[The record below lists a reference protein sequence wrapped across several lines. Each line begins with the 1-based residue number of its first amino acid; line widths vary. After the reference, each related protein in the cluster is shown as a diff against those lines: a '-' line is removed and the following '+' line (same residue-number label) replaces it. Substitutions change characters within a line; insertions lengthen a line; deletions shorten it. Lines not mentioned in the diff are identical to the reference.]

1 MEKPEAATAPLD
13 GVRVLD
19 FSIML
24 AGPYCAR
31 LLADVGAEVIKIEP
45 PEGDDMRLRTPLRDG
60 HSTYFGQLNAGK
72 RSLALDL
79 KNAEAIKLVHRL
91 VAEADLL
98 VENFRPGVMD
108 RLGLGY
114 EALRKINPRL
124 IYCSIS
130 GYGQSGPAAERAAYA
145 MIVHAESGF
154 DRSLARYAGDRDRP
168 ASGAIF
174 VADVL
179 GGIFGFSAIQT
190 ALVHRARTG
199 EGQQIDVALMDCML
213 NLLVYELQEA
223 QFPIRSSRPTYGPVR
238 TLDGDILIAPITPR
252 NFAALCEVTGQSE
265 LANDPRFRTVPGRG
279 SNWTQ
284 MMQVIEKWT
293 ERHTVKECMAA
304 LDRAGVPSAVYRDPG
319 AALSDPHLLQ
329 RGAFTTITD
338 GAGEFVGVNAPWKM
352 SAAQTSMQREVP
364 AIGAH
369 REEVLSRV
377 LGLSPEAVARLAGA
391 GVFGALPDQAG
402 SRG

>member
-1 MEKPEAATAPLD
+1 MQKPEAATAPLE

-79 KNAEAIKLVHRL
+79 KNAEAIALVHRL
-91 VAEADLL
+91 VAEADIL

-114 EALRKINPRL
+114 EALSKINPRL

-265 LANDPRFRTVPGRG
+265 LADDPRFKTVPGRG
-279 SNWTQ
+279 ASWTQ

-293 ERHTVKECMAA
+293 ERHTVAECMAA

-319 AALSDPHLLQ
+319 AALTDPHLLQ
-329 RGAFTTITD
+329 RGAFATITD

-352 SAAQTSMQREVP
+352 SAARTSMRPEVP

-369 REEVLSRV
+369 REELLSRV

-391 GVFGALPDQAG
+391 GVFGAVPDQAG
-402 SRG
+402 SRS